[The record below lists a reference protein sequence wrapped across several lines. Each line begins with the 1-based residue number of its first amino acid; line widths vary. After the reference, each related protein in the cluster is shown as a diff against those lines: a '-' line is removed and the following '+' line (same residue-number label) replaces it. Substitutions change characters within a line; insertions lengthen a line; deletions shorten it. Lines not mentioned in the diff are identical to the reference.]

1 MSPIAET
8 GKAVSGFFTTMKEH
22 PLALAL
28 VVMNFALLGYIF
40 YSGREMI
47 TMAYQSQKE
56 TSQLLSKCVDI
67 EYMQLKQKP

>member
-1 MSPIAET
+1 MNVVAET
-8 GKAVSGFFTTMKEH
+8 GRAVSGFFETMRAH

-47 TMAYQSQKE
+47 TLAYQSQKE
-56 TSQLLSKCVDI
+56 TALLLSKCVDL
-67 EYMQLKQKP
+67 EYMQLKNKL